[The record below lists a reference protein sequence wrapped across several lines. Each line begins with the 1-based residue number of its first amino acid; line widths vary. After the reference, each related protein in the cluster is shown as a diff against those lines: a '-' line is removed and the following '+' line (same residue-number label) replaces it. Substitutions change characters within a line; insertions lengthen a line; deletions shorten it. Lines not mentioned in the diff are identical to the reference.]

1 MPTRTEIYTCVNT
14 RSLHVAGQ
22 AWAGGPA
29 AARDNTSLWAPAVG
43 DVDGDRD
50 PDVVVGSCGPG
61 KGAVI
66 AISGNG
72 QPLWEVEP
80 AGDELLS
87 SPVIADVSSSPG
99 NAVAVGTGG
108 RFHVLD
114 GRSGATPRSVRA
126 GHYKNAAA
134 GGEPGPG
141 RWAAGPPALHPG
153 NANAGTNP
161 RPDTRRGGT

>member
-80 AGDELLS
+80 AGDEQLS

-99 NAVAVGTGG
+99 NEVVVGTGG
-108 RFHVLD
+108 RVHVLD
-114 GRSGATPRSVRA
+114 GRSGGTLGPVGA
-126 GHYKNAAA
+126 GAYRNAAPVGA
-134 GGEPGPG
+134 LGPG
-141 RWAAGPPALHPG
+141 RWAVVAAGFKPENG
-153 NANAGTNP
+153 
-161 RPDTRRGGT
+161 RGSG